1 LSGRCGRGL
10 LVIAVHTG
18 GKINHVSEWFGR
30 EVDLDGVLFE
40 PETICAAV
48 ASTGLGAP
56 WWYHRGALPGRG
68 EFSDRFH
75 LLARP
80 PAEFAAGSIPP
91 DNGISVLRVAA
102 SPDRH

>member
-1 LSGRCGRGL
+1 
-10 LVIAVHTG
+10 VIAVHTG

-75 LLARP
+75 LLARRP
-80 PAEFAAGSIPP
+80 QLSLLRGRFPRT
-91 DNGISVLRVAA
+91 NGISVLRVAA